1 MNELIRITEQNGKKA
16 VSARDLYE
24 FLGYDISNWKRWYT
38 KNIIDNQFAT
48 ENEDWVGFVFKTS
61 SDKNGN
67 ETQDFALSIKFAK
80 KLSMMAK
87 TQKGEQAR
95 DYFIACEDQVTAN
108 QYSLPK
114 LQDLTEAKIIAA
126 KFTMQSLNM
135 NDASKVILLKA
146 INEPLGLPVPDYVDS
161 KGVLLSISQIV
172 EGTGISAQKANKI
185 LSDRG
190 VLVKH
195 FRRTS
200 KGKEKPF
207 WIIANQYSDWG
218 ENKVHPQNQNEVQT
232 KWYEHKRNEILAL
245 IINDKA
251 A

>member
-16 VSARDLYE
+16 VSARELYE
-24 FLGYDISNWKRWYT
+24 FLGYNKAAWKRWYT
-38 KNIIDNQFAT
+38 NNII
-48 ENEDWVGFVFKTS
+48 ENPYAEENIDWVGFNIML
-61 SDKNGN
+61 NGN

-87 TQKGEQAR
+87 TEKGEQAR
-95 DYFIACEDQVTAN
+95 DYFIACEGQVTSN

-114 LQDLTEAKIIAA
+114 LQDLTESKIIAA
-126 KFTMQSLNM
+126 KFTMQSLSM
-135 NDASKVILLKA
+135 NDASKILLLKA

-161 KGVLLSISQIV
+161 RGVLLSISQIV

-190 VLVKH
+190 VLVKR

-207 WIIANQYSDWG
+207 WVIADQYGDWG
-218 ENKVHPQNQNEVQT
+218 ENKVHPQNQDEVQT
-232 KWYEHKRNEILAL
+232 KWYEHKKDDILKL
-245 IINDKA
+245 VGNNKA

>member
-1 MNELIRITEQNGKKA
+1 MNQLIRITEQNGKKA
-16 VSARDLYE
+16 VSARELYE
-24 FLGYDISNWKRWYT
+24 FLGYSKAAWKRWYT
-38 KNIIDNQFAT
+38 NNIL
-48 ENEDWVGFVFKTS
+48 ENPYAEENIEWVGFNIML
-61 SDKNGN
+61 NGN

-87 TQKGEQAR
+87 TEKGEQAR
-95 DYFIACEDQVTAN
+95 DYFIACEEQVSSN

-135 NDASKVILLKA
+135 NDASKIPLLKA

-185 LSDRG
+185 LAERG
-190 VLVKH
+190 VLIKH
-195 FRRTS
+195 IRKTS

-207 WIIANQYSDWG
+207 WVIADEYSNWG
-218 ENKVHPQNQNEVQT
+218 ENKVHPQNQDEVQT
-232 KWYEHKRNEILAL
+232 KWYEHKREEVLGL
-245 IINDKA
+245 IINKKVA
-251 A
+251 